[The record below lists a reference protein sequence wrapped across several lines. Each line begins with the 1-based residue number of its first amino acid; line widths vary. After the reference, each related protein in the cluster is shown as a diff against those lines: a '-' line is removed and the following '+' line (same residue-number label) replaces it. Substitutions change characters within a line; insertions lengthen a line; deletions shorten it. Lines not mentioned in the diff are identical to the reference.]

1 MSVYELDFDEA
12 VILQDTNVTMNGKSV
27 TLILTNRNIIQVNK
41 GFFGGD
47 KGANKY
53 PLLEL
58 KELNGKPN
66 VRVGKSKG
74 G

>member
-47 KGANKY
+47 KDANKY
-53 PLLEL
+53 PLVVIPNESLE
-58 KELNGKPN
+58 GYN
-66 VRVGKSKG
+66 VLP
-74 G
+74 